1 LARREST
8 LLRRLRLP
16 QGIRGELL
24 LGGACLLVGAL
35 LMPCL
40 IWAIGRTVLGPYAHG
55 SIFALL
61 GDFFGGL
68 SNGSLAFWAIA
79 LGPYLLLQWLRIG
92 YRLLH

>member
-1 LARREST
+1 LARKEST

-24 LGGACLLVGAL
+24 LAGACLCLGLL

-40 IWAIGRTVLGPYAHG
+40 IWITGRAVLGSYAHG
-55 SIFALL
+55 SVFALL
-61 GDFFGGL
+61 GDFFAGL
-68 SNGSLAFWAIA
+68 SRGSLPFWAIA
-79 LGPYLLLQWLRIG
+79 LGPWLLLQFVRIG